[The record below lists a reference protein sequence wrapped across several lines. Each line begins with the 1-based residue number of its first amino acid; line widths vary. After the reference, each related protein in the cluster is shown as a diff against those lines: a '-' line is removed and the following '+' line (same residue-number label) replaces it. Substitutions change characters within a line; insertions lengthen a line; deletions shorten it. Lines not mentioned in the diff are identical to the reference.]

1 MEVLMLSYRG
11 VSVVFEYPVAVDPF
25 IIGAVVLPSVGQ
37 SAEPHS
43 GVVGHL
49 QGAGRRLRAG
59 GDSGILDVDG
69 RLFESVTFRMVKSP
83 AGGAVDSLVTPV
95 PVVSFVPA
103 GHGWVGDEAK
113 HNRKLVIRSH
123 HTLVP
128 SSLRSQS
135 LSGN

>member
-49 QGAGRRLRAG
+49 QGAGRRLRTG

-69 RLFESVTFRMVKSP
+69 RLLESITLRVVKSP
-83 AGGAVDSLVTPV
+83 ACGAVDSLVTPV

-113 HNRKLVIRSH
+113 QNRKLFIRSH

-128 SSLRSQS
+128 YSV
-135 LSGN
+135 